1 MSGNTESFE
10 IEELTLKDVQPL
22 FGGQNFFLESDGL
35 VFVESVNMR
44 EKVKC
49 KRYKLKLS
57 NEQLKELADL
67 ISKHNFFTITIP
79 ERPGK
84 PDEARPTI
92 RIKLRSGEE
101 KVIKKWAN
109 DTHQDFDAI
118 YNWLLD
124 IIKNIKENL
133 VPFHIGVYEHDWTPD
148 SDDLGLIKRM
158 DYSKI

>member
-1 MSGNTESFE
+1 MSGNEVSFK
-10 IEELTLKDVQPL
+10 IEVLILKDVQPL
-22 FGGQNFFLESDGL
+22 FGGNNFYLYCDGI

-44 EKVKC
+44 EEIKC

-57 NEQLKELADL
+57 NEQLKILAEL

-84 PDEARPTI
+84 PDEARPAITV
-92 RIKLRSGEE
+92 KLLSGEE
-101 KVIKKWAN
+101 KEVMKWAN
-109 DTHQDFDAI
+109 DTHEDFDAI

-124 IIKNIKENL
+124 VIKIIKENL
-133 VPFHIGVYEHDWTPD
+133 VPFHLGVYEHDWTPEC
-148 SDDLGLIKRM
+148 DDLGLIKTM